1 MKSGKTV
8 ARKLLALTM
17 RTLPLMLTCAELDS
31 FLVDYLDGTLAKPQS
46 RKFRIHLRLCRDCR
60 RYLEGYERSI
70 ALSQTAFN
78 DPNGLPEDLPDE
90 LLKAILAARE
100 DP

>member
-1 MKSGKTV
+1 
-8 ARKLLALTM
+8 M
-17 RTLPLMLTCAELDS
+17 RTLPLMLTCEELDS
-31 FLVDYLDGTLAKPQS
+31 FVVDYLDGTLARRQR
-46 RKFRIHLRLCRDCR
+46 RKFRLHLRLCRDCR

-90 LLKAILAARE
+90 LVTAILAARAE